1 MYNDWHDGG
10 LYDGATQAQGM
21 TLADLIWERPQHYT
35 YLESLCVYP
44 AVNPYNL
51 TTPAGNYTYRS
62 SLAESPIELSNT
74 TDTPWTF
81 VSKSKTLE
89 GLTGGVMIDTYH
101 ENFRVERG
109 DGGTVYVYWSDDR
122 DPGSPAWP
130 NYGLEYVDLPP
141 NTPLCAALWD
151 RVSRR
156 FNERYYKRYL
166 SGETLDEWQRL
177 LQVRTD
183 EVVPRIERAMRIY
196 AANDIDADLV
206 ASQVT
211 EYLDLKDTGTSGSS
225 GKNSG
230 KTTVTPD
237 QSINESDSYAGQTS
251 SSSSESSGTTSNTRT
266 GKVRTTQT
274 ALGGIIPQLNLSI
287 EEWLD
292 LETLLIERYSS
303 CFMSF
308 IWS

>member
-1 MYNDWHDGG
+1 MYSDWHDGG

-21 TLADLIWERPQHYT
+21 TLADLIKAKADDP
-35 YLESLCVYP
+35 SLP
-44 AVNPYNL
+44 
-51 TTPAGNYTYRS
+51 
-62 SLAESPIELSNT
+62 
-74 TDTPWTF
+74 
-81 VSKSKTLE
+81 
-89 GLTGGVMIDTYH
+89 
-101 ENFRVERG
+101 
-109 DGGTVYVYWSDDR
+109 
-122 DPGSPAWP
+122 
-130 NYGLEYVDLPP
+130 YGLDHVELPP

-151 RVSRR
+151 RICTR
-156 FNERYYKRYL
+156 FSERYYKRYL

-183 EVVPRIERAMRIY
+183 EIVPRIERAMRLY
-196 AANDIDADLV
+196 AANDIDADLI

-237 QSINESDSYAGQTS
+237 QSINESENFAGQTS

-266 GKVRTTQT
+266 GKVKTTQT
-274 ALGGIIPQLNLSI
+274 TQGGIIPQINLSI

-292 LETLLIERYSS
+292 LETLLIDRYSS